1 MTNNDIIRN
10 FVHQYRKPF
19 NTETIAELTGIGTK
33 TVRQSIRT
41 LLTNKAIK
49 CISTQAKL
57 YVCCNRY
64 QSQVGFKQKG
74 KWNYSIQVAE
84 EIPSLLHIR
93 QYRSIREIA
102 SDYGKSRQ
110 LVFVY
115 LEALASLG
123 MVGIESNGY
132 KVLSREGILK
142 LGTAIKSRILG
153 KMRRESDIKPKPRLG
168 KQLHKPTER
177 LQMVFVHIS
186 DCELEYMD
194 YLLFRSV

>member
-1 MTNNDIIRN
+1 MTNMDVIRN

-19 NTETIAELTGIGTK
+19 STETITELTGIEAR
-33 TVRQSIRT
+33 TVSRSIRT
-41 LLTNKAIK
+41 LLNNQEIK
-49 CISTQAKL
+49 CISTQDKL
-57 YVCCNRY
+57 YVSSNRY
-64 QSQVGFKQKG
+64 QSQVGFNQKG

-84 EIPSLLHIR
+84 EILSLLHIR

-102 SDYGKSRQ
+102 NAYGKSRQ

-142 LGTAIKSRILG
+142 LGTFIQPGILG
-153 KMRRESDIKPKPRLG
+153 KMRKESGILPKPRRKKAG
-168 KQLHKPTER
+168 R
-177 LQMVFVHIS
+177 
-186 DCELEYMD
+186 
-194 YLLFRSV
+194 